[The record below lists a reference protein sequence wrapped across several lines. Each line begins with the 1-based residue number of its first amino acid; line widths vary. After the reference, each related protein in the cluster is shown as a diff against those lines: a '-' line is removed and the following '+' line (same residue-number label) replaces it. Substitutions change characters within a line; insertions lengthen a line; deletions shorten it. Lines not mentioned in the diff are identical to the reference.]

1 MNTTTAKQMTATDY
15 KLRADNETMLLA
27 RITNQLTLKVDE
39 DAIAFQD
46 RQTHRLGC
54 AIANFTG
61 FDGIAIMRI
70 FAEALEDANWHSE
83 CAQVRGWIAAQE

>member
-1 MNTTTAKQMTATDY
+1 MNATTAKQMTAIDY
-15 KLRADNETMLLA
+15 KLRADHETMLLA

-83 CAQVRGWIAAQE
+83 CAQVRGWIAEQE

>member
-1 MNTTTAKQMTATDY
+1 MNATTAKQMTAIEY
-15 KLRADNETMLLA
+15 RLRADHETMLLA

>member
-15 KLRADNETMLLA
+15 KLRADHETMLLA

-83 CAQVRGWIAAQE
+83 CAQVRGWIAEQE

>member
-1 MNTTTAKQMTATDY
+1 MNATTAKQMTATDY
-15 KLRADNETMLLA
+15 TLRADNETMLLA

-83 CAQVRGWIAAQE
+83 CAQMRGWIAEQE

>member
-83 CAQVRGWIAAQE
+83 CAQVRSWIAEQE

>member
-1 MNTTTAKQMTATDY
+1 MNATIAKQMTATDY
-15 KLRADNETMLLA
+15 KLRADHETMLLA
-27 RITNQLTLKVDE
+27 RITNQLTPKVDE
-39 DAIAFQD
+39 DTIAFQD

-83 CAQVRGWIAAQE
+83 CAQVRGWIAEQE